1 MRRHLLVA
9 LCAVLAL
16 AGCGRNS
23 AKQTPLTGTRL
34 PVLAYD
40 QALEA
45 DPAVVDIPI
54 ALPDPVAN
62 ASWPQEGGGPAKA
75 MQHLALGG
83 RLAKVW
89 SADIG
94 DGSSRYRKLV
104 TPPVVGDGLVY
115 AMDADARV
123 IALSLQTGKPRW
135 THTISVAKRK
145 DNVAFGGGLG
155 LSDGRLLVTTGYGVA
170 LALDPKTGAELW
182 RHDVGIPLRGSP
194 GGDNGRM
201 FVMTMD
207 NQLFA
212 LDAKDGT
219 ELWDNVAGAQA
230 AGLLGQ
236 GAPAIAADTLIVGF
250 STGELS
256 AMRAQNGQV
265 AWQDSLERTGRLTA
279 LEGLT
284 DIDAPPVIDRGRV
297 YAIGH
302 GGRMVALELSTGE
315 RVWERNIA
323 GLYAPWVAGD
333 YIYVVTTDS
342 ELICLTRREG
352 RVRWV
357 TQLQKFEKVEKR
369 KGLVRWQGPVLASD
383 RLILTSS
390 NGYVLTVSPYTG
402 KLLSLSELK
411 DAAYLPPVV
420 ADKTLLVMTD
430 NGVLTAYR

>member
-16 AGCGRNS
+16 AGCGRDR
-23 AKQTPLTGTRL
+23 AKQTPLSGTRL

-40 QALEA
+40 RALEA

-54 ALPDPVAN
+54 ALPDPVTN

-75 MQHLALGG
+75 MQHLALGE
-83 RLAKVW
+83 RLAKAW

-115 AMDADARV
+115 AMDTDARV

-135 THTISVAKRK
+135 TRTIAVAKRK

-182 RHDVGIPLRGSP
+182 RRDVGIPLRGSP

-256 AMRAQNGQV
+256 AVRAQNGQV